1 MKRRII
7 LFILPVLYFGIAYSQ
22 ITSDPIKRIIAIKPS
37 MINQVRVI
45 LSAKATIIRKDAVV
59 LPRQFQDSVTMLK
72 KDIDNAADQSKNKLN
87 SLSEMGKTESLR
99 LQTSMDRMSK
109 MMSTLSN
116 LLKKN
121 QRNITVNYPEFKM
134 NPGL

>member
-22 ITSDPIKRIIAIKPS
+22 ITSDPIKRIIAIQHL

-45 LSAKATIIRKDAVV
+45 LSAKATIIPKDAA
-59 LPRQFQDSVTMLK
+59 LLKLQPSQFQDPVTMLK

-87 SLSEMGKTESLR
+87 SLSEMEKTESLR
-99 LQTSMDRMSK
+99 VQMSMDRMSK

-116 LLKKN
+116 PLKKISETS
-121 QRNITVNYPEFKM
+121 QSITRNLK
-134 NPGL
+134 